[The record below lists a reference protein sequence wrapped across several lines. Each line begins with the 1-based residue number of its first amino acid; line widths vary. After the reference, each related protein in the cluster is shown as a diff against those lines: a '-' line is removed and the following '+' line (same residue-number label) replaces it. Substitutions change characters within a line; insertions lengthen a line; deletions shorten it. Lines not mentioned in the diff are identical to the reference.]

1 MSDINNQ
8 EEEFLITLNNLTIF
22 KNLTY
27 DDINTIK
34 QQVIGA
40 IGSVEYNS
48 ITHIL
53 TFKSINGD
61 ILEEIDLPLE
71 SVVTGGEFD
80 SENNSLVLTF
90 QNGDTI
96 EIPLENLIN
105 INWVED
111 IENSDDKTIPPTA
124 KAVEEYI
131 NPIKTTITDI
141 NTEIS
146 NINTNITQNSNNIK
160 AINEDIEA
168 INNKI
173 TFEEKVGQFVI
184 IGEDGTF
191 TTTEL
196 TIGGSY

>member
-27 DDINTIK
+27 GDINTIK

-48 ITHIL
+48 TTHIL

-61 ILEEIDLPLE
+61 VLEEIDLPLE
-71 SVVTGGEFD
+71 SAVTGGEFN
-80 SENNSLVLTF
+80 SENNSLVLTL

-96 EIPLENLIN
+96 EIPLENLID

-111 IENSDDKTIPPTA
+111 IENSSDKTIPPTA
-124 KAVEEYI
+124 QAVENYI
-131 NPIKTTITDI
+131 TSIQTDI

-146 NINTNITQNSNNIK
+146 NININITQISDNIET
-160 AINEDIEA
+160 INEDIEA

-173 TFEEKVGQFVI
+173 TFEGKTGQFVV
-184 IGEDGTF
+184 IGEDGAF
-191 TTTEL
+191 TTVEL